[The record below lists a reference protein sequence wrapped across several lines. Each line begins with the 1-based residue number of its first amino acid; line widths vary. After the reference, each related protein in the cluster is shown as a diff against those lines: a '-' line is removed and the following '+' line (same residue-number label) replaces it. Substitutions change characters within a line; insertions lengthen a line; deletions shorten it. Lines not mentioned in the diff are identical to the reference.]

1 MNLNPVDIL
10 IAILWIYFI
19 FRGFKT
25 GFILQLAQIISIIV
39 GYTCA
44 NIFHGQVY
52 ERIAPYIDNP
62 TVRNVVAYI
71 SIFIIVAIAV
81 QIIAKIINQL
91 FKLVLLGWLNRLLG
105 LLLGALKGL
114 FITSLIIFTLE
125 AFPQTLELRER
136 LSNESILYG
145 ICDSLKDWT
154 IQTLSNEELMYKI
167 QQEIK
172 EKTDE
177 KYIQE
182 MLEKTR
188 S

>member
-1 MNLNPVDIL
+1 MNLNPIDIL
-10 IAILWIYFI
+10 IAIFWIYFI

-25 GFILQLAQIISIIV
+25 GFILQLAQIVSIIA

-44 NIFHGQVY
+44 NIFHGQVF

-71 SIFIIVAIAV
+71 SIFIIVAFAV
-81 QIIAKIINQL
+81 QIIAKIGNQL
-91 FKLVLLGWLNRLLG
+91 FKFVLLGWLNRLLG
-105 LLLGALKGL
+105 MLLGALKGL
-114 FITSLIIFTLE
+114 FITSLTIFTIE
-125 AFPQTLELRER
+125 AFPQTLELREK